1 MIERVLK
8 IDVDEE
14 GYNKSRCPYNSEI
27 MLGGL
32 ACKCFCKFFK
42 SFDYDKR
49 EVVCTLDMKDFVGN
63 MVKKIKRPECN
74 WMDDEDKK

>member
-1 MIERVLK
+1 MKKILK

-14 GYNKSRCPYNSEI
+14 GYNKSRCPYDSEI

-32 ACKCFCKFFK
+32 TCKMFCKYFK

-49 EVVCTLDMKDFVGN
+49 EVVCTMDTRPFIVN
-63 MVKKIKRPECN
+63 KIEWIGPEPN
-74 WMDDEDKK
+74 WMPDEDKK